1 MSGKKKWAAA
11 LAALALVLAAAFPGR
26 AAVQE
31 YRYQKSLALSFEA
44 FTWNPEHV
52 SVGLDAMCASI
63 DEALTAEG
71 PVQQREALLTVYS
84 WAEDVQEAVQE
95 MGAYCVLY
103 ENAYHDGGY
112 VRAMDS
118 KSQVTLG
125 MVRLKTFLQP
135 YVTGARDA
143 SEGAFRE
150 QLQAVETD
158 LQWMQGVWGD
168 AFADGENL
176 SRRERVRT
184 FAALFWDNA
193 PAWGKF
199 FDAVSQ

>member
-1 MSGKKKWAAA
+1 MSGKKKWAVA
-11 LAALALVLAAAFPGR
+11 LVALALVLAAAFPGR

-112 VRAMDS
+112 VRA
-118 KSQVTLG
+118 
-125 MVRLKTFLQP
+125 
-135 YVTGARDA
+135 
-143 SEGAFRE
+143 SEGAIRE

-193 PAWGKF
+193 PAWGQF